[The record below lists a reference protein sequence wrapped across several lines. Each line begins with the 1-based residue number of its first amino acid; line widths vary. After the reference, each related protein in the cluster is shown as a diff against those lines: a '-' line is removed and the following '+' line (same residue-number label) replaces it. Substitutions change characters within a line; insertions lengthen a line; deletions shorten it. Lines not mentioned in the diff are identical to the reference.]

1 MTTGD
6 PKGPMM
12 SDGTV
17 HATGNGSGQTT
28 VGLFD
33 ADAGVLAQRAE
44 VLSHVPGV
52 DLRIAAGSLGQ
63 MLTDPAFP
71 PDVVIVQQREGERV
85 SINYKIRVCRLA
97 DARVIVVSNGSDE
110 HLAHDVGSLMTP
122 VTSFDEAVSLIR
134 S

>member
-1 MTTGD
+1 
-6 PKGPMM
+6 MM
-12 SDGTV
+12 SNATV
-17 HATGNGSGQTT
+17 RATGTGGGHTT

-33 ADAGVLAQRAE
+33 ADAGVLAERAE
-44 VLSHVPGV
+44 ALSRVPGV

-97 DARVIVVSNGSDE
+97 DARVIVVSNGSAE
-110 HLAHDVGSLMTP
+110 HLAHDVGLLMTP
-122 VTSFDEAVSLIR
+122 VKSFDEAVALIR

>member
-1 MTTGD
+1 
-6 PKGPMM
+6 M
-12 SDGTV
+12 SNAMV
-17 HATGNGSGQTT
+17 CATGTDGGQTT

-44 VLSHVPGV
+44 VLSQVPGV

-71 PDVVIVQQREGERV
+71 PEVVIVQQRAGERV
-85 SINYKIRVCRLA
+85 SINYKVRVCRLA
-97 DARVIVVSNGSDE
+97 DARVIVVSNGSAE
-110 HLAHDVGSLMTP
+110 QLAHEVGSLVTP
-122 VTSFDEAVSLIR
+122 VTSFDEAVALIR

>member
-1 MTTGD
+1 
-6 PKGPMM
+6 MM
-12 SDGTV
+12 P
-17 HATGNGSGQTT
+17 ATGIGSGQTT

-44 VLSHVPGV
+44 VLSQVPGV

-97 DARVIVVSNGSDE
+97 DARVIVVSNGSGE
-110 HLAHDVGSLMTP
+110 SLAHDVGSMMTP
-122 VTSFDEAVSLIR
+122 VTSFDEAVALIR